1 MGKVDATVWTANRI
15 VYGDVE
21 EGAIMVVDADG
32 GTADVLL
39 EATNAACPAISDD
52 GETIAASLRG
62 EGQIVLVRRIGFVET
77 FEGLGGGDPFRVTL
91 NPDADK
97 PSDMDLA
104 IELIPIELRKPN
116 ADLIIQFKNTKIT
129 RVTGLAF

>member
-1 MGKVDATVWTANRI
+1 M
-15 VYGDVE
+15 
-21 EGAIMVVDADG
+21 
-32 GTADVLL
+32 
-39 EATNAACPAISDD
+39 
-52 GETIAASLRG
+52 G
-62 EGQIVLVRRIGFVET
+62 EGGYRKVPARIIGPASPGF
-77 FEGLGGGDPFRVTL
+77 FRVTL